1 VNLAEAEQW
10 ADSRAALAHL
20 DPLARPLVPLMANYH
35 HMQHELERLTTVLKE
50 AAARAE
56 HINRTLDTLDQQ
68 VKR

>member
-35 HMQHELERLTTVLKE
+35 HMQLENQRLTAVIARYE
-50 AAARAE
+50 AGARA
-56 HINRTLDTLDQQ
+56 ILDKCQQ
-68 VKR
+68 EVKK